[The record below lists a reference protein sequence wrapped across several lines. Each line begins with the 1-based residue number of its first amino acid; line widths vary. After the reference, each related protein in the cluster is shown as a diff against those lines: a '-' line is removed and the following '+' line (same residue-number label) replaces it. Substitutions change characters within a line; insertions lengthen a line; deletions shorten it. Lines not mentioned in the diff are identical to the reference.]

1 MTGCCAINKACG
13 LAPAGLSRAA
23 PPTLREVSVKFNFFP
38 QDFERLNRTF
48 ITPLEREDIL
58 WAWVLTMPMSAL
70 VAALCYLALR
80 AFGRA

>member
-1 MTGCCAINKACG
+1 M
-13 LAPAGLSRAA
+13 
-23 PPTLREVSVKFNFFP
+23 KFNFFP